1 MECQSGFKR
10 FQLIDVPQKVGLT
23 IMNPMV
29 EMTNNHLK
37 QTEEDV
43 LCLLFSELFCL
54 ITGVVDGR
62 NPAPVDMVNILL
74 SAGFHSCWV
83 VVWDFCSINIC
94 SLPKTVGICQVD
106 IFPFNHQFS
115 IAILF
120 CPISNPMQNDQ
131 YFY

>member
-43 LCLLFSELFCL
+43 LCLLLFSELFCL

-83 VVWDFCSINIC
+83 VV
-94 SLPKTVGICQVD
+94 
-106 IFPFNHQFS
+106 
-115 IAILF
+115 
-120 CPISNPMQNDQ
+120 
-131 YFY
+131 